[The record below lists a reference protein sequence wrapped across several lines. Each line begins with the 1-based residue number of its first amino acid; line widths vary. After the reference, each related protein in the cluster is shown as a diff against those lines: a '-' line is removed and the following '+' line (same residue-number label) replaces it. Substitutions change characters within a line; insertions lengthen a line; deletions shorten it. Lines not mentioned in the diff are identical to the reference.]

1 MYIKVQ
7 ILLTGTIKCY
17 WFINLDLLHLLAL
30 TLQNFQGRTWN
41 LFGGEI
47 FFIWFIIAH
56 IKTVRKASLVL
67 FFTVDSIYANL
78 LLQIFDNIKTTIT
91 MVIWIS
97 FPQSFK
103 NHPHFTNL
111 KALIPIFCD
120 ITQVNKYQSSV
131 TENTELDGHVISSP
145 SDLLKVE
152 LSNL

>member
-41 LFGGEI
+41 LFGREI

-67 FFTVDSIYANL
+67 FFTVDSICQFTAANIWQHKNNNYHGDL
-78 LLQIFDNIKTTIT
+78 NFFPS
-91 MVIWIS
+91 VIQEPSPFYQFKSNNPYILRHHSSQYWIRRPCDFLS
-97 FPQSFK
+97 FR
-103 NHPHFTNL
+103 
-111 KALIPIFCD
+111 
-120 ITQVNKYQSSV
+120 
-131 TENTELDGHVISSP
+131 SP
-145 SDLLKVE
+145 KSRII
-152 LSNL
+152 

>member
-41 LFGGEI
+41 LFGREI

-67 FFTVDSIYANL
+67 FFTVDSICQFTAANIWQHKNNNYHGDL
-78 LLQIFDNIKTTIT
+78 NFFPS
-91 MVIWIS
+91 VIQEPS
-97 FPQSFK
+97 PFYQFK
-103 NHPHFTNL
+103 SNN
-111 KALIPIFCD
+111 CD

>member
-1 MYIKVQ
+1 MLLIYKSWSFAFTCTYIAKLSGAYMEL
-7 ILLTGTIKCY
+7 I
-17 WFINLDLLHLLAL
+17 WWRN
-30 TLQNFQGRTWN
+30 
-41 LFGGEI
+41 

-67 FFTVDSIYANL
+67 FFTVDSIYANF
-78 LLQIFDNIKTTIT
+78 LLQIFDNIKKTIT

-103 NHPHFTNL
+103 NHPHFINL
-111 KALIPIFCD
+111 KAIIPIFCD

-152 LSNL
+152 LSYL